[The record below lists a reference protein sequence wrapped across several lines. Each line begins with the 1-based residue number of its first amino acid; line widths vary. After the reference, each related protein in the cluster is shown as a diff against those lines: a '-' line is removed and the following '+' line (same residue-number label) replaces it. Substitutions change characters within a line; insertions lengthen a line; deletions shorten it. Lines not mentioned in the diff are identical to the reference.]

1 VEKELPHRWPVF
13 LSIRKSNKSFFGGH
27 MNIPSE
33 LMYTKTH
40 EWVQVQGDGTLR
52 IGITDHAQKELGEI
66 VFVDLPLEGDTFD
79 AGDEMAVLETQ
90 KAASEVYAPVA
101 GEVLAVNEDIVEKPE
116 LINVACYNAW
126 LVEIQ
131 GTVNGLLSARQY
143 EEFLKSEEN

>member
-1 VEKELPHRWPVF
+1 
-13 LSIRKSNKSFFGGH
+13 